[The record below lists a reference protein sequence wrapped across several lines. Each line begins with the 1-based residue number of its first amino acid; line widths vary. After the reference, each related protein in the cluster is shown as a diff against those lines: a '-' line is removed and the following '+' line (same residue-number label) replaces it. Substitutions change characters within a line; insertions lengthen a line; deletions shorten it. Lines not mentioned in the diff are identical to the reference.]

1 MPDGLIL
8 DMLRESLW
16 SAVVVASP
24 MLAAALVLGL
34 VIGVFQAL
42 TSIQEMTLTFV
53 PKVAAMGAVLWIS
66 METMGET
73 LIFLFQDRIIPI
85 IAGG

>member
-16 SAVVVASP
+16 SAVTVATP

-34 VIGVFQAL
+34 AIGILQAL

-53 PKVAAMGAVLWIS
+53 PKIAAMGAVLWIS
-66 METMGET
+66 MDAMGET
-73 LIFLFQDRIIPI
+73 LVSFFRDRVIPVV
-85 IAGG
+85 AGG